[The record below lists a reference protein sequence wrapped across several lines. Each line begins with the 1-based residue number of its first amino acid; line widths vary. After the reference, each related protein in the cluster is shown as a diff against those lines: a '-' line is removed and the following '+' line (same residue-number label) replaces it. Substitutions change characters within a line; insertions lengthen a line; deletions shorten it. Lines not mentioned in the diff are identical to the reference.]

1 MEAFLAE
8 QPQTAPLTRFR
19 DESGI
24 LQSSAQERIAK
35 ALSEE
40 LQVRLTVV
48 SSHNFAFQPSAF
60 ISPTYSCHQP
70 LWNSATGDGD
80 FMMRFSPAFAA
91 VNLMRLCVGCVATL

>member
-40 LQVRLTVV
+40 LRVRLTVV
-48 SSHNFAFQPSAF
+48 SIAQICFSLHNFAFSHLLSSHQN
-60 ISPTYSCHQP
+60 ILVTYHFGIQP
-70 LWNSATGDGD
+70 LVMETS
-80 FMMRFSPAFAA
+80 
-91 VNLMRLCVGCVATL
+91 

>member
-40 LQVRLTVV
+40 LRVRLTVV
-48 SSHNFAFQPSAF
+48 SLSKFAFHCTTLLFSHLLSSHQN
-60 ISPTYSCHQP
+60 ILVTYHFGIQP
-70 LWNSATGDGD
+70 LVMETS
-80 FMMRFSPAFAA
+80 
-91 VNLMRLCVGCVATL
+91 